1 MSTSIE
7 VPVQFT
13 HSLKIEETA
22 KGIRI
27 SVHIYTN
34 DQQKA
39 IQQAFET
46 YLTSREYAK
55 AKEIPLAPMEFN
67 SK

>member
-1 MSTSIE
+1 MSSSIE
-7 VPVQFT
+7 IPVQFT

-39 IQQAFET
+39 IQEAFET

-55 AKEIPLAPMEFN
+55 VKNIPLAPMEAS

>member
-1 MSTSIE
+1 MSENKSIE
-7 VPVQFT
+7 IPVQFT

-46 YLTSREYAK
+46 YLTSRE
-55 AKEIPLAPMEFN
+55 
-67 SK
+67 